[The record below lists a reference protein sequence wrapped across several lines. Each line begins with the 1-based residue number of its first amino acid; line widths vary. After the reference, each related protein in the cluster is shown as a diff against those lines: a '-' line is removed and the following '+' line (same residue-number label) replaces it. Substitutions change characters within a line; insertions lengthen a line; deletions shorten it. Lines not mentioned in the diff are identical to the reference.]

1 MVQEGFKEHEAQP
14 LLQGLVEKVSNPQ
27 VVLKEILA
35 WTNGQPFLT
44 QRLCQ
49 LIRNSSSPI
58 PTKGEAEW
66 IENLVQTQVIDNWES
81 QDEPEHLRTIRDRIL
96 KSERQAAQLLEIYRQ
111 ILQQGE
117 IPVVDTPQARELLLS
132 GLVVKQ
138 QGFLKVHNRI
148 YKLIFDNSW
157 MEQHIPL

>member
-1 MVQEGFKEHEAQP
+1 M
-14 LLQGLVEKVSNPQ
+14 VEKVSNPQ
-27 VVLKEILA
+27 VVLKAILA

-44 QRLCQ
+44 QKLCQ
-49 LIRNSSSPI
+49 IIRNSSFSI

-66 IENLVQTQVIDNWES
+66 IKNLVQTQVIDNWES

-96 KSERQAAQLLEIYRQ
+96 KSERQPTQLLEIYRQ

-117 IPVVDTPQARELLLS
+117 IPAVDTPQARELLLS

-138 QGFLKVHNRI
+138 QGALKVHNRI
-148 YKLIFDNSW
+148 YQLIFDSSW
-157 MEQHIPL
+157 MEQHI